1 MSFGPWRNG
10 SKRTLFA
17 LVLLLGASAPAAA
30 REERLFHLSGDADS
44 MFTLG
49 MTSNRPGP
57 ALGLAFEVNDVVLK
71 ALPPDPRLLESDTR
85 PRACGDYRALDATG
99 RPYQLRIGARLR
111 F

>member
-1 MSFGPWRNG
+1 MVVRN
-10 SKRTLFA
+10 RLLLA
-17 LVLLLGASAPAAA
+17 LVPLIALATPAAA
-30 REERLFHLSGDADS
+30 RDERLFHLTGDADS

-49 MTSNRPGP
+49 MATNRPGP
-57 ALGLAFEVNDVVLK
+57 ALGLALEVNDVVLK
-71 ALPPDPRLLESDTR
+71 ALPPDPRREESDTR